1 MHVNK
6 KTTLGVIHILQKK
19 NRLSQ
24 IQAVS
29 CADQKVMLRFM
40 GSQRVGHS

>member
-19 NRLSQ
+19 KKLWEMD
-24 IQAVS
+24 ILV
-29 CADQKVMLRFM
+29 LLYLL
-40 GSQRVGHS
+40 